1 MAIVDSLRYRAFAF
15 LWSGQTVSR
24 FGDSL
29 YRVALQWWVFEVAR
43 SPQAMGTL
51 QALVFAPM
59 VLFLLIG
66 GVVVDRL
73 PRLRVMLSADLLSS
87 LVILSVAGLAFTQ
100 RLQLWH
106 LFVASLLFGFVEA
119 FFYPAFNAVV
129 PDLIPEDARP
139 SANSMARLSQDLT
152 GVAGPAVGAWLVK
165 LGGTAAAFL
174 LNGLSFVVAA
184 ATVLPLVLTGREP
197 PRTRPAPAGAWRDLG
212 EGMAEV
218 TANPWLWITIAL
230 FGAINITAASP
241 ASVALPFLVGD
252 TLHAD
257 VGVLG
262 LFQALFAA
270 GSIAA
275 ALGLGRLKRIRR
287 RGPLAYGATVLN
299 GLCTLVFGLVPSI
312 PILALA
318 SFVRGVSLTLFGLV
332 WINTLQ
338 ERVPREKLGRVY
350 SIDALGSF
358 ALVPV
363 GFGLVGWATA
373 AYGAPAVFVVGGC
386 TTAALALL
394 GLLHP
399 AVHRLD

>member
-1 MAIVDSLRYRAFAF
+1 
-15 LWSGQTVSR
+15 
-24 FGDSL
+24 
-29 YRVALQWWVFEVAR
+29 
-43 SPQAMGTL
+43 
-51 QALVFAPM
+51 
-59 VLFLLIG
+59 
-66 GVVVDRL
+66 
-73 PRLRVMLSADLLSS
+73 
-87 LVILSVAGLAFTQ
+87 
-100 RLQLWH
+100 
-106 LFVASLLFGFVEA
+106 
-119 FFYPAFNAVV
+119 
-129 PDLIPEDARP
+129 
-139 SANSMARLSQDLT
+139 
-152 GVAGPAVGAWLVK
+152 VGAWLVK
-165 LGGTAAAFL
+165 LGGTATAFL
-174 LNGLSFVVAA
+174 LNGVSFVVAA

-197 PRTRPAPAGAWRDLG
+197 PRTRPAQTGAWRDLG

-218 TANPWLWITIAL
+218 TANPWLWITITL
-230 FGAINITAASP
+230 FGVINITAASP

-257 VGVLG
+257 IGVLG

-312 PILALA
+312 PVLAAA
-318 SFVRGVSLTLFGLV
+318 SLLRGVSLTLFGLV

-338 ERVPREKLGRVY
+338 ELVPREKLGRVS

-358 ALVPV
+358 ALVPI

-373 AYGAPAVFVVGGC
+373 TYGAPAVFVVGGC
-386 TTAALALL
+386 LTAAFALL